1 MLLYF
6 LHLNLEEKK
15 PAMRVSFN
23 TGGYLHADFY
33 KVRLDQ
39 KITAQIPLEFVGES
53 PAIRDLDAILNRTN
67 R

>member
-1 MLLYF
+1 
-6 LHLNLEEKK
+6 
-15 PAMRVSFN
+15 MRVSFN